1 MKPARTHAAGPAGRP
16 PSPGR
21 DRQDA
26 LLGCVIMASGE
37 GRRFGSSKLMA
48 DFGGRPMLEWVLDAA
63 EGVFSR
69 WVVVTRH
76 LDIKILCQRRQVPV
90 VLHSLPSRSDTVRL
104 GLTAVGL
111 DLSGCMFC
119 PGDQPLL
126 SRESVQAMAQ
136 CAAQDPEHIWR
147 LAYSGEAG
155 APVLFPQWA
164 FSRLMALP
172 PGKGGSVIL
181 GEYPEQVRLTSAR
194 RPYELRDVDTP
205 KALKDLEGCLRR

>member
-1 MKPARTHAAGPAGRP
+1 
-16 PSPGR
+16 
-21 DRQDA
+21 
-26 LLGCVIMASGE
+26 MASGE

-155 APVLFPQWA
+155 APVLFPQWT

>member
-1 MKPARTHAAGPAGRP
+1 MR
-16 PSPGR
+16 
-21 DRQDA
+21 
-26 LLGCVIMASGE
+26 
-37 GRRFGSSKLMA
+37 
-48 DFGGRPMLEWVLDAA
+48 
-63 EGVFSR
+63 
-69 WVVVTRH
+69 
-76 LDIKILCQRRQVPV
+76 
-90 VLHSLPSRSDTVRL
+90 
-104 GLTAVGL
+104 
-111 DLSGCMFC
+111 
-119 PGDQPLL
+119 
-126 SRESVQAMAQ
+126 AMAQ

-205 KALKDLEGCLRR
+205 EALKDLEGCLRR